1 MWGRSFGGPRKLT
14 TIFSALLAISLCLST
29 PNARALTTIEQP
41 FDQLVSQSDQIL
53 VGTVSQISSFWG
65 EGRASDTIFS
75 DIKISEIEQIKGEL
89 NSAEFSLKVIGGVIG
104 DQAQFYPGLP
114 QFVSGQRY
122 LLFIKGNNRAM
133 FPITGVTQ
141 GFYRVQ
147 WDASQEREIAIPTA
161 GGNTMPLS
169 RNARNVASNIAHQ
182 HTNQSKDLNT
192 LISEI
197 RASMALVD

>member
-1 MWGRSFGGPRKLT
+1 MWGQSCGGPRKLT

-53 VGTVSQISSFWG
+53 VGTVSQASSFWG

-147 WDASQEREIAIPTA
+147 WDASQEREIVIPTT

-169 RNARNVASNIAHQ
+169 RNARKIAHQ
-182 HTNQSKDLNT
+182 HTNQNKDLNT

-197 RASMALVD
+197 RASMAPVD